1 MCSFTFVCAAAVESV
16 TLPKLA
22 GLGPIIPG
30 VAYKTGTAET
40 TFDFDVKQ
48 LVLMLQLAK
57 TPSSRRRAISACTA

>member
-40 TFDFDVKQ
+40 TFDF
-48 LVLMLQLAK
+48 
-57 TPSSRRRAISACTA
+57 